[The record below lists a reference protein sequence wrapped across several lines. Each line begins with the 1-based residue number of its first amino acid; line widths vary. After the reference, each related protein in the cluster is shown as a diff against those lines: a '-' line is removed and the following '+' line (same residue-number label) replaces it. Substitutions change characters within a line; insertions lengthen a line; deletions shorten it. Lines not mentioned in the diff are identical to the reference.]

1 MENLVSLLIRSI
13 VELDESVIEKLFNTI
28 SNSKKYFKSKDYV
41 SVVKKHPD
49 LMTWLTKP
57 KELLDEKLE
66 KNVAAK
72 EKSYSTEMIN
82 EIISDTKIFIDE
94 VIQTIEKVL
103 KVFRASRDDVKRRSK
118 SFSIKTDKNPFKKE
132 QSVKLQDIVKKE
144 FVLKQET
151 IKTATKANHNQFLPG
166 VERKKLKKK
175 TTGAND
181 SMELS
186 KLILPL
192 IILTF
197 ISELVEG
204 YTKAGDD

>member
-1 MENLVSLLIRSI
+1 MENLVSFFIRSI
-13 VELDESVIEKLFNTI
+13 VELDETVIEKLFSTI

-49 LMTWLTKP
+49 LMQWLTKP

-151 IKTATKANHNQFLPG
+151 IKTATKTNHNQFLPG

-186 KLILPL
+186 K
-192 IILTF
+192 F
-197 ISELVEG
+197 IYYLLL
-204 YTKAGDD
+204 